1 MKSAVV
7 DEERG
12 AERGSAQGG
21 QGGQEPRPGEGDAGG
36 HQGAAILPGSAE
48 QERYPGAG
56 MARELNKKLNIVLEG
71 GGVKGIA
78 LVGALKALE
87 ARIAEFNV
95 ENLRGLKLS
104 LEESRYAG
112 TSAGAIVS
120 ALLAAGYTPAEL
132 ETIIASTEFS
142 RFADHGVLAR
152 IPIVGRPLSM
162 AHGVLRKLG
171 MFQGDYFLD
180 FLRSKLRDKG
190 VRTFGDLVADHKA
203 PEGSLRRYKLYV
215 TASDITRGRMLYLPS
230 DLNWRQYGVSP
241 DEMEVAL
248 AVRMSMSV
256 PFVFRPVRTAG
267 ENGVVSHLVD
277 GGLLSNFPLEIF
289 DPSITRDEPLP
300 LDRPATI
307 GIRILRDRYHSI
319 RFPGKALRA
328 LYALASTAVEAHDYR
343 ISHNAV
349 DELKW
354 ARAIEVNTEAVP
366 VFKWD
371 ISQLEKE
378 ILFNE
383 GYRAT
388 YRTATTEYLERL
400 LDVDAILRE
409 TYRAAL
415 GGTGSAEQPVDLLQH
430 LRRP

>member
-12 AERGSAQGG
+12 AEQA
-21 QGGQEPRPGEGDAGG
+21 PA
-36 HQGAAILPGSAE
+36 
-48 QERYPGAG
+48 PGAG
-56 MARELNKKLNIVLEG
+56 MARALDKKLNLVLEG

-87 ARIAEFNV
+87 ARIAEFNR
-95 ENLRGLKLS
+95 ENARGLKLS
-104 LEESRYAG
+104 LDDSRYAG
-112 TSAGAIVS
+112 TSAGAVVA

-152 IPIVGRPLSM
+152 IPVVGRPLSI
-162 AHGVLRKLG
+162 AHGVLWKLG

-190 VRTFGDLVADHKA
+190 VRTFGDLLADHKE

-215 TASDITRGRMLYLPS
+215 TASDITRGRMLFLPS

-241 DEMEVAL
+241 DEMDVAL
-248 AVRMSMSV
+248 AVRMSMGV
-256 PFVFRPVRTAG
+256 PFVFRPVTTTG
-267 ENGVVSHLVD
+267 ENGVVSYLVD
-277 GGLLSNFPLEIF
+277 GGLLSNFPLEVF
-289 DPSITRDEPLP
+289 DPSIARNEPLP
-300 LDRPATI
+300 LDRPATV
-307 GIRILRDRYHSI
+307 GVRILRDRYHSI

-328 LYALASTAVEAHDYR
+328 IYALASTAVEAHDYR
-343 ISHNAV
+343 VSRNAV

-383 GYRAT
+383 GYRVT
-388 YRTATTEYLERL
+388 YRTATAEYLERL
-400 LDVDAILRE
+400 LDIDEILRE
-409 TYRAAL
+409 TYRAAV
-415 GGTGSAEQPVDLLQH
+415 GGGGRAEQPVDLLQH

>member
-1 MKSAVV
+1 MKSAAV

-12 AERGSAQGG
+12 VEGGSAP
-21 QGGQEPRPGEGDAGG
+21 GGQESRPGSGDAGEPG
-36 HQGAAILPGSAE
+36 RAAILPGSGGG
-48 QERYPGAG
+48 QERAPGAG
-56 MARELNKKLNIVLEG
+56 MARPLNKRLNLVLEG

-87 ARIAEFNV
+87 ARIAEY
-95 ENLRGLKLS
+95 NLDNTRGLQLS
-104 LEESRYAG
+104 LGESQYAG
-112 TSAGAIVS
+112 TSAGAVVS

-142 RFADHGVLAR
+142 RFADHGALAR
-152 IPIVGRPLSM
+152 IPVVGQPLSV
-162 AHGVLRKLG
+162 ALGVLWKLG

-190 VRTFGDLVADHKA
+190 VRTFGDLLADHKE

-215 TASDITRGRMLYLPS
+215 TASDITRGRMLFLPS
-230 DLNWRQYGVSP
+230 DVNWRQYGVSP
-241 DEMEVAL
+241 DEMDVAL

-256 PFVFRPVRTAG
+256 PFVFRPVTTTG
-267 ENGVVSHLVD
+267 ENGVVSYLVD

-300 LDRPATI
+300 LERPATI

-319 RFPGKALRA
+319 RFPAKALRA

-343 ISHNAV
+343 ISRNAV

-378 ILFNE
+378 LLFNE
-383 GYRAT
+383 GYRVT
-388 YRTATTEYLERL
+388 YRTVTAEYLERL
-400 LDVDAILRE
+400 LDVDELLRE

-415 GGTGSAEQPVDLLQH
+415 GGAGRAEQPVDLLQH